1 MIYQA
6 GYPIWKFPV
15 SFVAITTCR
24 ALRPKRDRGW
34 SSLPR
39 SMHAAMTAD
48 GPADVFADRKRAIL
62 QEFAENGRPCTPPA
76 PRDPV
81 IRLFNDRELAASPND
96 R

>member
-1 MIYQA
+1 
-6 GYPIWKFPV
+6 
-15 SFVAITTCR
+15 
-24 ALRPKRDRGW
+24 
-34 SSLPR
+34 
-39 SMHAAMTAD
+39 MTAD

-76 PRDPV
+76 PRDLV